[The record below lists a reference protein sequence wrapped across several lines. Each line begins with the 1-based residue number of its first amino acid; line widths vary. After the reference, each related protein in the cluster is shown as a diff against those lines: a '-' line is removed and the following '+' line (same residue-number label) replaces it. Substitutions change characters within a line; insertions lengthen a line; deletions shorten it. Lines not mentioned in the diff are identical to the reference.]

1 MIKGAVQYL
10 TIISIP
16 NKSPNIHEAELA
28 EYKVKLEN
36 STILIGNLN
45 APFPIM
51 DRPTR
56 YKTNKEIEE
65 LNNTIN
71 KLYITNSIEYSIQ
84 FSYTLSLS
92 TYGRTDA
99 FELWFWRRPLRV
111 LWTARRS
118 NQ

>member
-51 DRPTR
+51 DRPIR

-71 KLYITNSIEYSIQ
+71 KLKLTDNYRKFYLTIAEYILLKCTWK
-84 FSYTLSLS
+84 FL
-92 TYGRTDA
+92 
-99 FELWFWRRPLRV
+99 
-111 LWTARRS
+111 
-118 NQ
+118 

>member
-51 DRPTR
+51 DRPIR

-71 KLYITNSIEYSIQ
+71 KLDLTEIYRTLPSRIEE
-84 FSYTLSLS
+84 YTFLLSL
-92 TYGRTDA
+92 YGTFSRN
-99 FELWFWRRPLRV
+99 RPYA
-111 LWTARRS
+111 TP
-118 NQ
+118 